1 MKTQTPTD
9 NRPLIQLTNGAWL
22 RLNTITAIRP
32 LMTEKGNIGDLHRA
46 RVVVHHGDLHEVLL
60 ANDNEHAQAMADEL
74 AALVAC
80 TDTVNEELRP
90 CNEPCSKCGSL
101 DIQRE
106 LRRGRGSI
114 IYDIPERLKT
124 KGRGASES
132 HPYYPLL
139 GEYLRHQCRCCGF
152 VWGSDCY
159 TTK

>member
-9 NRPLIQLTNGAWL
+9 IKPLIQLANGAWVSASA
-22 RLNTITAIRP
+22 ITAIRP
-32 LMTEKGNIGDLHRA
+32 LSKREGLTA
-46 RVVVHHGDLHEVLL
+46 RVIVYHKSFIETLPAV
-60 ANDNEHAQAMADEL
+60 DNEQAQKMADEL

-80 TDTVNEELRP
+80 TDNVDERLRP

-101 DIQRE
+101 EIQRE
-106 LRRGRGSI
+106 LRRERGSI

-124 KGRGASES
+124 KGRGASKK

-152 VWGSDCY
+152 VWGTDCY
-159 TTK
+159 KTK